1 MNAMKNLK
9 ITGTPRGD
17 FKLDNYGNPI
27 QNAYIRK
34 VEKVGG
40 KLQNTVIKTYP
51 RVSQF
56 WTWSPEEYLKKP
68 LYSRDYPPLK
78 K

>member
-17 FKLDNYGNPI
+17 FELDNYGNPI

-40 KLQNTVIKTYP
+40 ELQNTVIKTYP
-51 RVSQF
+51 KVSQF
-56 WTWSPEEYLKKP
+56 WKWSPEEYLKKP
-68 LYSRDYPPLK
+68 LYTRDYPPLK